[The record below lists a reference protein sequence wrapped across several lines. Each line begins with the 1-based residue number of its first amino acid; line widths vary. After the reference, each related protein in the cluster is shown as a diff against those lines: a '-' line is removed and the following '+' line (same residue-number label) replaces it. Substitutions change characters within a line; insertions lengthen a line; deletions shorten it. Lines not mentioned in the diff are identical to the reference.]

1 MNTDKRLVIN
11 HLKDGSIAKL
21 KKLYE
26 DFGEEEE
33 IIRKDDYIEKLT
45 PILLNK
51 IYDKRHEIIIHYFSA
66 HPEGV
71 SSLKEIIPRI
81 CHEET
86 IIPEENLRELITIF
100 YRPFLT
106 SN

>member
-51 IYDKRHEIIIHYFSA
+51 IYDKRHEMIIHCFSA
-66 HPEGV
+66 HPEGG
-71 SSLKEIIPRI
+71 SRLKEIIPRI

-86 IIPEENLRELITIF
+86 IILKKT
-100 YRPFLT
+100 
-106 SN
+106 